1 MSPQFQNFLSGV
13 VSAEVSENQRRLPA
27 ASLLGLRQVDLRSVV
42 PGLEGGLSVWYIIGP
57 QEMNITIFLGALDN
71 CFSPSFCNQN

>member
-1 MSPQFQNFLSGV
+1 MSIMD
-13 VSAEVSENQRRLPA
+13 
-27 ASLLGLRQVDLRSVV
+27 QVLRSVV